1 MAFHDKNFYQKL
13 LLNSVKVL
21 QLVYENNTN
30 TLVVKFRVSTQ
41 ISVGN

>member
-21 QLVYENNTN
+21 KLVCENSINTF
-30 TLVVKFRVSTQ
+30 VVKFRVSTQ

>member
-1 MAFHDKNFYQKL
+1 